1 MGIIIIFI
9 VYFKQMPFLLIHYL
23 KKLYSSEI
31 FKEHST
37 FISAKY
43 KYYDFFNFMEAA
55 LNIYNE
61 IIELMKY
68 QPKK

>member
-1 MGIIIIFI
+1 
-9 VYFKQMPFLLIHYL
+9 MPFLLIHYL

-68 QPKK
+68 